1 MAYTAIVILDNN
13 LLTHFTFDAPHDRA
27 AAHDRARE
35 MWDDKNSS
43 HGANLP
49 EWGHPF
55 ARIVAIVP
63 GYHEPFTTVGA

>member
-13 LLTHFTFDAPHDRA
+13 FLTHFTFDAPHDRA
-27 AAHDRARE
+27 AAHDFARE
-35 MWDDKNSS
+35 MWDDESRRS
-43 HGANLP
+43 PDLP